1 MATVRMA
8 SDRYGLQGECTAFR
22 EDLKT
27 MSLTD
32 RSNNEE
38 STAAE
43 QAKRAAE
50 AEALAA
56 KLGAQVNELTDQ
68 TQKLSQQLDS
78 QREETHQI
86 QLMLEQAQRE
96 LRMQYLAAVKSF
108 SNLMELRSP
117 QLAAHGLR
125 VAELARLIAKELHA
139 SDAALQDIYVA
150 ALLHDIGKLGLSDEI
165 LFKPVV
171 ELKGE
176 ARVAL
181 MKHPMKAEAA
191 FHGIGEMVHVA
202 EIIRHH
208 HERFD
213 GQGFPDG
220 LAGDSIP
227 LGARILAAAEDY
239 DELQQGWLAAKEF
252 DEHQAQAFLIGAV
265 GKRYDP
271 KVIAALPAALE
282 KLRAAEKAHEKI
294 LHGEDLCE
302 GLVLSRD
309 FAGPD
314 GFMWLS
320 KDHVVSRHFIDRV
333 REAEQQHGVQLK
345 IYTFKAGGSRSA
357 SAAKSPTQPA
367 QQTGH
372 VAI

>member
-1 MATVRMA
+1 MQSTENSKNQEPSAEA
-8 SDRYGLQGECTAFR
+8 LA
-22 EDLKT
+22 LKV
-27 MSLTD
+27 
-32 RSNNEE
+32 
-38 STAAE
+38 
-43 QAKRAAE
+43 AE
-50 AEALAA
+50 AEALAVR
-56 KLGAQVNELTDQ
+56 LDAQVLELQGQ
-68 TQKLSQQLDS
+68 TSRLNQQLES

-108 SNLMELRSP
+108 SNLMEQRSP
-117 QLAAHGLR
+117 LLAAHGLR

-139 SDAALQDIYVA
+139 SESALQDIYVA

-191 FHGIGEMVHVA
+191 FHGLNEMVHVI

-208 HERFD
+208 HERYD

-220 LAGDSIP
+220 LAGESIP
-227 LGARILAAAEDY
+227 LGARIVAAAEDF
-239 DELQQGWLAAKEF
+239 DELQLGWLAAKEF
-252 DEHQAQAFLIGAV
+252 DDHQAQAFLVGAS

-271 KVIAALPAALE
+271 KVIAVLPAALE
-282 KLRAAEKAHEKI
+282 RMRAAEKAHEKI

-333 REAEQQHGVQLK
+333 REAEVQHGVQLR
-345 IYTFKAGGSRSA
+345 IYTFKTGANRGA
-357 SAAKSPTQPA
+357 VKPVTQPA

>member
-1 MATVRMA
+1 MSVDQKENAEVSA
-8 SDRYGLQGECTAFR
+8 
-22 EDLKT
+22 EDLG
-27 MSLTD
+27 
-32 RSNNEE
+32 
-38 STAAE
+38 
-43 QAKRAAE
+43 KRAAE

-56 KLGAQVNELTDQ
+56 KLQGQLAELENRND
-68 TQKLSQQLDS
+68 KLGQQLES
-78 QREETHQI
+78 QMAETHQM
-86 QLMLEQAQRE
+86 QLMLEQAQRDM
-96 LRMQYLAAVKSF
+96 RMQYLAAVKSF

-117 QLAAHGLR
+117 QLAAHGRR

-139 SDAALQDIYVA
+139 SDSALQDIYVA
-150 ALLHDIGKLGLSDEI
+150 ALLHDIGKLGLDNET

-191 FHGIGEMVHVA
+191 FHGLAEMTHVS

-208 HERFD
+208 HERYD

-220 LAGDSIP
+220 LAGESIP
-227 LGARILAAAEDY
+227 LGARILAAAEDF
-239 DELQQGWLAAKEF
+239 DELQLGWLASKEF
-252 DEHQAQAFLIGAV
+252 NEQQAQAFLQGAA
-265 GKRYDP
+265 GKRYCP
-271 KVIAALPAALE
+271 IVIGVLPVALE
-282 KLRAAEKAHEKI
+282 KLKASEKSHEKI

-302 GLVLSRD
+302 GFVLSRD
-309 FAGPD
+309 FVGPD

-333 REAEQQHGVQLK
+333 REAELQHGTAMK
-345 IYTFKAGGSRSA
+345 IYVVKTAGTKCA
-357 SAAKSPTQPA
+357 SAVSLKAATQPA

-372 VAI
+372 VAL

>member
-1 MATVRMA
+1 MNMP
-8 SDRYGLQGECTAFR
+8 SID
-22 EDLKT
+22 
-27 MSLTD
+27 
-32 RSNNEE
+32 NNTIEQ
-38 STAAE
+38 SAE
-43 QAKRAAE
+43 AQTKRADE
-50 AEALAA
+50 AEALAT
-56 KLGAQVNELTDQ
+56 KLGAQVKELEGQAT
-68 TQKLSQQLDS
+68 TLNRQLES
-78 QREETHQI
+78 QRQETLQM
-86 QLMLEQAQRE
+86 QSMLEQAQRE

-139 SDAALQDIYVA
+139 SDSALQDIYVA
-150 ALLHDIGKLGLSDEI
+150 ALLHDIGKLGLNDEI

-181 MKHPMKAEAA
+181 MKHPMKAEAT
-191 FHGIGEMVHVA
+191 FHGLSEMTHVA
-202 EIIRHH
+202 QIIRHH
-208 HERFD
+208 HERYD

-252 DEHQAQAFLIGAV
+252 DEHQAQAFLIGAS

-271 KVIAALPAALE
+271 KVISALPAALE
-282 KLRAAEKAHEKI
+282 KLRAAEKPHEKI

-333 REAEQQHGVQLK
+333 REAEVQHGVHLK
-345 IYTFKAGGSRSA
+345 IYTFKTGANRG
-357 SAAKSPTQPA
+357 AAKPATQAA

>member
-1 MATVRMA
+1 MP
-8 SDRYGLQGECTAFR
+8 SIDN
-22 EDLKT
+22 
-27 MSLTD
+27 
-32 RSNNEE
+32 SNKEVQSAE
-38 STAAE
+38 E

-50 AEALAA
+50 AEALAN
-56 KLGAQVNELTDQ
+56 KLGAQVTELEAQ
-68 TQKLSQQLDS
+68 TTKLNQQLES
-78 QREETHQI
+78 QRQETHQI

-139 SDAALQDIYVA
+139 SDSALQDIYVA

-191 FHGIGEMVHVA
+191 FHGLSEMTHVI

-208 HERFD
+208 HERYD

-227 LGARILAAAEDY
+227 LGARIVAAAEDY
-239 DELQQGWLAAKEF
+239 DELQQGWL
-252 DEHQAQAFLIGAV
+252 DCLN
-265 GKRYDP
+265 YD
-271 KVIAALPAALE
+271 
-282 KLRAAEKAHEKI
+282 
-294 LHGEDLCE
+294 
-302 GLVLSRD
+302 S
-309 FAGPD
+309 
-314 GFMWLS
+314 S
-320 KDHVVSRHFIDRV
+320 S
-333 REAEQQHGVQLK
+333 
-345 IYTFKAGGSRSA
+345 
-357 SAAKSPTQPA
+357 
-367 QQTGH
+367 
-372 VAI
+372 

>member
-1 MATVRMA
+1 MQSTENSKNQEPSAEA
-8 SDRYGLQGECTAFR
+8 LA
-22 EDLKT
+22 LKV
-27 MSLTD
+27 
-32 RSNNEE
+32 
-38 STAAE
+38 
-43 QAKRAAE
+43 AE

-56 KLGAQVNELTDQ
+56 RLDAQVLELQGQ
-68 TQKLSQQLDS
+68 TSRLNQQLES

-108 SNLMELRSP
+108 SNLMEQRSP
-117 QLAAHGLR
+117 LLAAHGLR

-139 SDAALQDIYVA
+139 SESALQDIYVA

-191 FHGIGEMVHVA
+191 FHGLNEMVHVI

-208 HERFD
+208 HERYD

-220 LAGDSIP
+220 LAGESIP
-227 LGARILAAAEDY
+227 LGARIVAAAEDF
-239 DELQQGWLAAKEF
+239 DELQLGWLAAKEF
-252 DEHQAQAFLIGAV
+252 DDHQAQAFLVGAS

-271 KVIAALPAALE
+271 KVIAVLPAALE
-282 KLRAAEKAHEKI
+282 RMRAAEKAHEKI

-333 REAEQQHGVQLK
+333 REAEVQHGVQLR
-345 IYTFKAGGSRSA
+345 IYTFKTGANRGA
-357 SAAKSPTQPA
+357 VKPVTQPA

>member
-1 MATVRMA
+1 MTTIENE
-8 SDRYGLQGECTAFR
+8 SKE
-22 EDLKT
+22 E
-27 MSLTD
+27 
-32 RSNNEE
+32 RS
-38 STAAE
+38 AAE
-43 QAKRAAE
+43 LALRAAE

-56 KLGAQVNELTDQ
+56 KLGEQVTELQGQ
-68 TQKLSQQLDS
+68 TSRLNIQLDS
-78 QREETHQI
+78 QSEEMLQI
-86 QLMLEQAQRE
+86 QSMLEQAQRD

-125 VAELARLIAKELHA
+125 VAELARLIAKELQA
-139 SDAALQDIYVA
+139 SDSALQDIYVA

-171 ELKGE
+171 ELKGD

-191 FHGIGEMVHVA
+191 FHGLGEMVHVA

-208 HERFD
+208 HERYD

-220 LAGDSIP
+220 LAGESIP

-252 DEHQAQAFLIGAV
+252 DEHQAQTFLVGAA

-271 KVIAALPAALE
+271 KVIAVLPAALD
-282 KLRAAEKAHEKI
+282 KMRAAEKAHEKI

-320 KDHVVSRHFIDRV
+320 KDRVVSRHFIDRV
-333 REAEQQHGVQLK
+333 REAEVQHGAQLK
-345 IYTFKAGGSRSA
+345 IYTFKTGANRGVS
-357 SAAKSPTQPA
+357 KPVTQPA